1 MRVLIVEDEFTSRT
15 ILQEIF
21 SPYGNCDIAVD
32 GVEAVEAFRLA
43 WKDNK
48 PYDLICMDIM
58 MPNIDGQ
65 HALKKIRAI
74 EKEMGILGSDRVKVV
89 MSTALGD
96 PNNVLQAFFDGV
108 ATAYVVK
115 PINKRKLLKEVR
127 NLGLIE

>member
-15 ILQEIF
+15 ILQEIL
-21 SPYGNCDIAVD
+21 SSYGNCDIAVD

-43 WKDNK
+43 WKEDK

-65 HALKKIRAI
+65 HALKNIRAI

-89 MSTALGD
+89 MTTALGD
-96 PNNVLQAFFDGV
+96 ANSVLQAFFDGV
-108 ATAYVVK
+108 ATAYIVK
-115 PINKRKLLKEVR
+115 PINKRKLLEEVR